1 MKRLL
6 TCVVSAL
13 LSFIVFITAPARPHG
28 EGMALHT
35 SQDTIRE
42 VVIFG
47 LAVLAIITG
56 VSILIRGKPAG
67 RVVAVL
73 ACLWP
78 CRVAWVFGQF
88 IFEQLSK

>member
-1 MKRLL
+1 MKRVLI
-6 TCVVSAL
+6 CVAAAL
-13 LSFIVFITAPARPHG
+13 LSFIVFVTAPVKPHG

-42 VVIFG
+42 AVIFG

-67 RVVAVL
+67 RVVAVI

-78 CRVAWVFGQF
+78 CRVVWVFGQF
-88 IFEQLSK
+88 IFEHLGK